1 MVEVDIKARLFSAYQ
16 EYLRNF
22 YPKDPN
28 IYVIR
33 AHPETIS
40 DLKVKSLEY
49 ITNFEGWDWIT
60 DTSEVRFLG
69 FRCKGDTRLPVGDII
84 FGPETIDMK
93 WSK

>member
-1 MVEVDIKARLFSAYQ
+1 MTEIDIKTQLFAAYQ
-16 EYLRNF
+16 EYVQNF

-33 AHPETIS
+33 AHPETVE

-49 ITNFEGWDWIT
+49 QVSFHGWDWVI
-60 DTSEVRFLG
+60 DDSEFRFLG
-69 FRCKGDTRLPVGDII
+69 FRCKRDTRLPVGDII
-84 FGPETIDMK
+84 FGPETIDIK